1 MTVNSRQE
9 EGGQRATRHDG
20 VGNGKWGDPWEQLQ
34 AKLSKYVIYCKA
46 GVTGA
51 AGTAMA
57 APLFPKS
64 ELFLYSVV

>member
-1 MTVNSRQE
+1 MVSGETHGSSCRPNCQSM
-9 EGGQRATRHDG
+9 
-20 VGNGKWGDPWEQLQ
+20 
-34 AKLSKYVIYCKA
+34 YIYCKA
-46 GVTGA
+46 GATGV